1 MKYRTSW
8 RVVVYLKQLKFNA
21 VHTRKKHRQCESCAY
36 YIQSPYATV
45 GGSYVFEFCTSKGHM
60 GVIIQYREKTERKCF
75 DYKEKESNHDPSV
88 KELDSRFSK

>member
-1 MKYRTSW
+1 MFIM
-8 RVVVYLKQLKFNA
+8 KQLRFNA
-21 VHTRKKHRQCESCAY
+21 VHTRKKHGQCESCLF

-75 DYKEKESNHDPSV
+75 DYKEKENYHNPPE
-88 KELDSRFSK
+88 KGLDRSF